1 MNKRGWIIIVLAL
14 LCATSA
20 IAYEILEEKETKT
33 ISTNGKELEL
43 SVVTISEIQKSAL
56 FKLNGKYFSLKPG
69 ENYEAEGIIIILKDI
84 ITSGKATQKSIAR
97 IEIGGSQ
104 LTKQNEELPSG
115 PYTYEIRGT
124 AVNINPYFYNIEF
137 EEEAE
142 DITETLRKKAE
153 ERGVLEK
160 KPREEPITEKPL
172 PKTQTKEEFE
182 VQKPSIKKPE
192 ILNLQLSFTKAEMDY
207 NYGAIL
213 MIFVLII
220 LTIFIIKELGIK
232 HIKPR
237 VDVSFKKNEKRAKKK
252 KKK

>member
-1 MNKRGWIIIVLAL
+1 MNKRGLIIIVLTL
-14 LCATSA
+14 LCVSSA

-33 ISTNGKELEL
+33 ISVGGKKLEL
-43 SVVTISEIQKSAL
+43 SMITISEIQKSAL

-84 ITSGKATQKSIAR
+84 ITSGKTTQKSIAR
-97 IEIGGSQ
+97 IEIGGSH
-104 LTKQNEELPSG
+104 LTKQNKEIPLG

-153 ERGVLEK
+153 EKRVLEK

-182 VQKPSIKKPE
+182 VQKPATEKLE
-192 ILNLQLSFTKAEMDY
+192 ILNVELILTKAEMNY

-213 MIFVLII
+213 IIFVLII

-237 VDVSFKKNEKRAKKK
+237 VSLKKVGKRSKFKKKR
-252 KKK
+252 